1 MTLDSIRNSCDVFPI
16 SGGRLCRHAS
26 VSSTYPGTF
35 VRKSYFR
42 ISILSASLT
51 LDLTKRRDDMVT
63 NNLADVVADMA
74 VEKVA
79 DL

>member
-1 MTLDSIRNSCDVFPI
+1 M
-16 SGGRLCRHAS
+16 S
-26 VSSTYPGTF
+26 VRWLVGW
-35 VRKSYFR
+35 SYFR

-79 DL
+79 DLLP

>member
-1 MTLDSIRNSCDVFPI
+1 MQ
-16 SGGRLCRHAS
+16 
-26 VSSTYPGTF
+26 VSLAHTHVSLLVGW
-35 VRKSYFR
+35 SYFR